1 MLPSQVQLFATPW
14 TVACQAPLSMEFTRP
29 EYWSGLLF
37 PSARD
42 LPDPGIKGRSTLAA
56 DSLPL
61 SHQGSPSSY
70 YYLHNTLQMT
80 DTEVLSTLRIFPPS
94 LSWIASST
102 LNTRCMMMHTHLKFI
117 TVGYLLFIS
126 THQSLLTRDVS
137 GFSQSILQGCLYV
150 HWALLQAVL
159 PLKGLLLWEYFFCH
173 TFSAFSVVQWRASE
187 KMKSLKFW

>member
-1 MLPSQVQLFATPW
+1 MSPVPTTVPGTEEMLNQYLSNTGINTWMYKLKKQVK
-14 TVACQAPLSMEFTRP
+14 
-29 EYWSGLLF
+29 
-37 PSARD
+37 
-42 LPDPGIKGRSTLAA
+42 LPAMRPGIKGRSTLAA

-173 TFSAFSVVQWRASE
+173 TFSAFSVVQWQASE